1 MLIYRYLVG
10 LTGNAH
16 TAGALGNLPGR
27 SLSTDIRLFLD
38 VLRPQLDVDGDTQVL
53 APTDGLIVLR
63 YLLGLRGNALTAG
76 IVGAGPRPA
85 GQIETY
91 IQSLMP

>member
-1 MLIYRYLVG
+1 M
-10 LTGNAH
+10 
-16 TAGALGNLPGR
+16 R
-27 SLSTDIRLFLD
+27 SLSKDITLFLD
-38 VLRPQLDVDGDTQVL
+38 ALRPQLDVDGDNLVTSQ
-53 APTDGLIVLR
+53 TDGVILLR

-76 IVGAGPRPA
+76 IIGIGPRPT